1 MSKNNIKC
9 LMLNIKLNSKFKIQ
23 NSKLSRSGFTLIEL
37 VFVIV
42 LIGILTSVASNFI
55 PDNRLLNDVNFLTM
69 KIKQKQR
76 NAIGYSTYHFGN
88 PLYWSYSK
96 NNCIDLNTT
105 NIKKIALNEKKSV
118 KFSSSIT
125 VNGDDGNSTICFDEY
140 GRAFHSGY
148 ILHNELDINLSISGS
163 KQQSK
168 SFSIMP
174 ESGFIILH

>member
-1 MSKNNIKC
+1 MKSNITY
-9 LMLNIKLNSKFKIQ
+9 LIQ
-23 NSKLSRSGFTLIEL
+23 NSKISNPAFTLIEL

-76 NAIGYSTYHFGN
+76 NAIGHSTYHFGSSS
-88 PLYWSYSK
+88 YWSYNK
-96 NNCIDLNTT
+96 NSCIDLNTT
-105 NIKKIALNEKKSV
+105 NIKKIALNEKKSF

-125 VNGDDGNSTICFDEY
+125 VSADEGNSTICFDEY
-140 GRAFHSGY
+140 GRAFHSGH
-148 ILHNELDINLSISGS
+148 ILHNELDINLSIPGS

-174 ESGFIILH
+174 VSGFIVLH